1 MGVAGGGASAA
12 EWVRGRIEEK
22 WVTPEQVAS
31 LDPAVRGPIAEIQKL
46 GGTVAIDQ
54 RSPGKP
60 IVWLVLSGT
69 KVTDVGL
76 EHLKGLTQLQSLNLR
91 GTKVTDAGL
100 VHLKGLTQL
109 RELDLA
115 RSRTI
120 LPDVTD
126 AGLVHLKGLNQLQTL
141 NLWGTKVSDDGLK
154 HLKGLRQLQML
165 DLSGTKVSDAGLKHL
180 KGMRQLQTL
189 DLSRTKVTN
198 AGIGKLKKALPNC
211 AISNRV
217 SYYMMPPRHERRSD
231 EHRPCDSLLAAQA
244 DCEESPTP
252 YVRHLVR
259 SRRRRWLRGRVRH
272 LRSWS
277 ASRRLFRT
285 VPGCSDG
292 RQCGGFRTPAPR
304 DNRPGG
310 GESP

>member
-1 MGVAGGGASAA
+1 MAGRVIAKRVLVLALVMGVAGGGASAA

-115 RSRTI
+115 RSITI

-217 SYYMMPPRHERRSD
+217 SYYMMPP
-231 EHRPCDSLLAAQA
+231 
-244 DCEESPTP
+244 PT
-252 YVRHLVR
+252 RK
-259 SRRRRWLRGRVRH
+259 
-272 LRSWS
+272 
-277 ASRRLFRT
+277 AK
-285 VPGCSDG
+285 
-292 RQCGGFRTPAPR
+292 
-304 DNRPGG
+304 
-310 GESP
+310 